1 MGWIRNKLKKGPPY
15 VPLRVNIGVRSVLVT
30 GLFGVF
36 MYGVIFEPPRIW
48 YHVRQRE
55 LLQHELL
62 QSEACQHEEKPAV
75 TDQRQ

>member
-1 MGWIRNKLKKGPPY
+1 
-15 VPLRVNIGVRSVLVT
+15 
-30 GLFGVF
+30 

-62 QSEACQHEEKPAV
+62 QSEVQHELLQSEACQHEEKPAV

>member
-1 MGWIRNKLKKGPPY
+1 MGWMRNKLKKGPPY

-36 MYGVIFEPPRIW
+36 MYGVIYEPPRIW

-55 LLQHELL
+55 LLQ
-62 QSEACQHEEKPAV
+62 SGRQHEEKPAV
-75 TDQRQ
+75 TDLDNEPD